1 MACVGVQVLRPVC
14 QLDMD
19 RTVDLA
25 VLGVNNSVTKSNKK
39 LLVAARLSAGDELRR
54 DPRS

>member
-1 MACVGVQVLRPVC
+1 MACVGVQVLCPVC

-25 VLGVNNSVTKSNKK
+25 VLGVNNSVAKSNKK